1 MDALADLLDGA
12 RARGALFHQSILTP
26 PWSLRF
32 LHGTPLALVTM
43 VRGDAW
49 IAPGDG
55 SAPVALRA
63 GDIAIVRGPQPYTL
77 SDRPG
82 APPQVLVHSE
92 DFCTTPT
99 GEDVSK
105 ALTLG
110 VRTYG
115 EHRTGSALLLSGEYQ
130 FPGDVGERLLA
141 ALPPLVVLTE
151 ECWECPL
158 MPFVAEEVARDA
170 PGQQVVLD
178 RLLDL
183 LLISVL
189 RAWFARPEAEVPG
202 WYRAQSDPV
211 VGRALQLLHD
221 DPAHH
226 WTVAELAAKTGVS
239 RAALARR
246 FTRLVGEPP
255 MTYLTGWR
263 MALAADLLREPDMTV
278 EGAAR
283 RVGYANAFALS
294 VAFKRVRGVSPSA
307 YRAGEQRVQPGP
319 PASSPTG
326 SAAPGAGVEQRPAA
340 GRGGAERPQVAVV
353 PPPGAARRPSRP
365 RATAPQPQL

>member
-1 MDALADLLDGA
+1 MDALADLLNGA
-12 RARGALFHQSILTP
+12 RARGALFHQSVLAP

-49 IAPGDG
+49 IAVGG
-55 SAPVALRA
+55 AAPVPLRA
-63 GDIAIVRGPQPYTL
+63 GDIAIVRGPQPYTI

-82 APPQVLVHSE
+82 LAPQVLVHGG
-92 DFCTTPT
+92 DACTSPT
-99 GEDVSK
+99 GEDLSQS
-105 ALTLG
+105 LTLG

-115 EHRTGSALLLSGEYQ
+115 RSRAGSALLLSGEY
-130 FPGDVGERLLA
+130 PLSSDVGERLLA

-151 ECWECPL
+151 ECWDCPL
-158 MPFVAEEVARDA
+158 MPFVAEEVERDA

-183 LLISVL
+183 LLISTL
-189 RAWFARPEAEVPG
+189 RAWFARPEAQAPA
-202 WYRAQSDPV
+202 WYRAYDDPV
-211 VGRALQLLHD
+211 VGRALHLLHD
-221 DPAHH
+221 DPAHP
-226 WTVAELAAKTGVS
+226 WTVAALAARTGVS

-246 FTRLVGEPP
+246 FTQLVGEPP

-278 EGAAR
+278 ERAAR

-307 YRAGEQRVQPGP
+307 HRARAQRSRPAPPSTPTPAPAPTLAPAPPLP
-319 PASSPTG
+319 PAPLVPVGPARPPATRR
-326 SAAPGAGVEQRPAA
+326 AAP
-340 GRGGAERPQVAVV
+340 
-353 PPPGAARRPSRP
+353 
-365 RATAPQPQL
+365 ATRS

>member
-49 IAPGDG
+49 ITLDDG
-55 SAPVALRA
+55 TDPVELRA
-63 GDIAIVRGPQPYTL
+63 GTIAIVRGPRPYTL
-77 SDRPG
+77 ADRPG
-82 APPQVLVHSE
+82 AAPQVLVHGE

-99 GEDVSK
+99 GEDVSE

-115 EHRTGSALLLSGEYQ
+115 KSQQGAALLLSGEYQ
-130 FPGDVGERLLA
+130 FSGDVGERLLA
-141 ALPPLVVLTE
+141 VLPPLIVLTE
-151 ECWECPL
+151 ECWDCPL
-158 MPFVAEEVARDA
+158 MPFLAEEIARDA

-189 RAWFARPEAEVPG
+189 RAWFARPEAKVPA
-202 WYRAQSDPV
+202 WYRAHGDPV
-211 VGRALQLLHD
+211 VGHALQLLHD
-221 DPAHH
+221 DPAHQ

-246 FTRLVGEPP
+246 FAQLVGEPP

-278 EGAAR
+278 ESAAR

-307 YRAGEQRVQPGP
+307 HRAREQRLP
-319 PASSPTG
+319 
-326 SAAPGAGVEQRPAA
+326 SAQT
-340 GRGGAERPQVAVV
+340 
-353 PPPGAARRPSRP
+353 ARS
-365 RATAPQPQL
+365 AQPQRQR

>member
-43 VRGDAW
+43 LRGDAW
-49 IAPGDG
+49 IAPGAG
-55 SAPVALRA
+55 TTPVPLRS
-63 GDIAIVRGPQPYTL
+63 GDIALVRGPQPYTI

-82 APPQVLVHSE
+82 SAPQVLIHSA
-92 DFCTTPT
+92 DCCTTPD
-99 GEDVSK
+99 GQDVSQ

-115 EHRTGSALLLSGEYQ
+115 ESQEGSALLLSGGYQ
-130 FPGDVGERLLA
+130 LTSDVGERLLA
-141 ALPPLVVLTE
+141 ALPPVIVLTE
-151 ECWECPL
+151 ECWDCPL
-158 MPFVAEEVARDA
+158 MPVVAEEIVRDA
-170 PGQQVVLD
+170 PGQQIVLD

-183 LLISVL
+183 LLISTL
-189 RAWFARPEAEVPG
+189 RAWFARPEAGAPA

-211 VGRALQLLHD
+211 VGRALRLLHD
-221 DPAHH
+221 APAHA

-239 RAALARR
+239 RAALARH

-263 MALAADLLREPDMTV
+263 MTLAANLLREPDTTV
-278 EGAAR
+278 ETVAR

-307 YRAGEQRVQPGP
+307 HRAQAQRAGRSQPGRSQHTPPSQPAQVQP
-319 PASSPTG
+319 SSRHV
-326 SAAPGAGVEQRPAA
+326 AL
-340 GRGGAERPQVAVV
+340 PQA
-353 PPPGAARRPSRP
+353 
-365 RATAPQPQL
+365 